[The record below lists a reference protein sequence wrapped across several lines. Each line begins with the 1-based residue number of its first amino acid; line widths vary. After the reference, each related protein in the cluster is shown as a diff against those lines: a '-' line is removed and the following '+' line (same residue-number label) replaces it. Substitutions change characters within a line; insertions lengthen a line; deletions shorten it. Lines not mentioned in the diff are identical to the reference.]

1 MAEVHEK
8 ERQLQEEIERVSGE
22 NQQSRYPER
31 TAWGHSWNTGYDA
44 WNDNKATIHGE
55 NEKEKEKT
63 IKQTNEKKGGVE
75 ELLVE

>member
-1 MAEVHEK
+1 MNSLKHTFGMTELPRRVESYSLFGMMAEVHEK

-44 WNDNKATIHGE
+44 
-55 NEKEKEKT
+55 
-63 IKQTNEKKGGVE
+63 
-75 ELLVE
+75 